1 MWSLVLGAL
10 AVTAAA
16 VRTFGKSKAST
27 SDSSTK
33 DVSEVGDKSLA
44 KAQSSLKLRFLVV
57 MLVVRFSDW
66 LQGPYF
72 YDLYSV
78 KIDSRTGQQFTP
90 GAVST
95 LFLVGFCSGMLF
107 GTLAGS
113 LSDTFGR
120 CVARFSCTK
129 SLIQCSCV
137 ALFPQESGLHL
148 LSGDFCNGDPVGGVQ
163 PVRGVVL
170 GQSARRTR
178 VIHAAHRV

>member
-1 MWSLVLGAL
+1 MWPVVLGAL

-16 VRTFGKSKAST
+16 VRTFGKSRAGT
-27 SDSSTK
+27 G
-33 DVSEVGDKSLA
+33 DVSSKDASEPGDKSLA

-78 KIDSRTGQQFTP
+78 KIDSRSGQQFTP

-113 LSDTFGR
+113 LADTFGR
-120 CVARFSCTK
+120 CAAQCQQSYSQNLCFIPHSLVQK
-129 SLIQCSCV
+129 SW
-137 ALFPQESGLHL
+137 LHIL
-148 LSGDFCNGDPVGGVQ
+148 PGYLCNGDVVG
-163 PVRGVVL
+163 
-170 GQSARRTR
+170 
-178 VIHAAHRV
+178 